1 MGRLAR
7 YRRAHSL
14 RWAAVSLDW
23 AFWQAAQN
31 RTIPVSSGRKEDQS
45 GRGSTR
51 PHEQSLTPHPIMH
64 ARCSATRRDPPVP
77 VPASCVRLLL
87 IWQGGRRQEAAGTHY
102 WTPAGWAVAT
112 HRQVRRLHQ
121 APRMHQLMTHHPSTL
136 HSCSSSGLASI
147 NLCATAISLLPYLHL
162 IRVQRGFATAHH
174 HARHV
179 KNHLKFC

>member
-1 MGRLAR
+1 
-7 YRRAHSL
+7 
-14 RWAAVSLDW
+14 
-23 AFWQAAQN
+23 
-31 RTIPVSSGRKEDQS
+31 
-45 GRGSTR
+45 
-51 PHEQSLTPHPIMH
+51 MH

-121 APRMHQLMTHHPSTL
+121 APRMHQLMPLHDWPTSNGPDGRQVPVHALMTHHPSTL
-136 HSCSSSGLASI
+136 NSCSSSGLASI

-174 HARHV
+174 HAGHV